1 MATTDLSSSSVC
13 NVLFSPLHAPFIST
27 EATILRQNS
36 YTVFKASIL
45 FTLMLSCDV
54 IFSLKVKGDDGT
66 WTNTLMRRS
75 PFKRDNEHGL

>member
-1 MATTDLSSSSVC
+1 MAATDLSSSSVC
-13 NVLFSPLHAPFIST
+13 NALFSPLHGPFIST
-27 EATILRQNS
+27 QATILRQNS

-45 FTLMLSCDV
+45 FTLMLSCDI
-54 IFSLKVKGDDGT
+54 IFSLKVKGDGT